1 MDEKSKPTTGSFQKD
16 SKKNKGL
23 NGHFLPGISKEEVNL
38 MELKSYAGRITVVDN
53 PADVKKCI
61 QVISKSDVIGF
72 DTESRPSFKKNQ
84 QFGVSLIQIATE
96 NEVFLFRIN
105 LTGFLKPIID
115 LFENP
120 SIIKAGISIH
130 DDILRLKQIKNF
142 RPQGFVELQ
151 QLSDEFGIEDNSLKK
166 LTAIILG
173 FRVSKGQQLSNWEA
187 SQLTEAQA
195 RYGATDAWVGLE
207 IYKKLLTV
215 EANGTV

>member
-1 MDEKSKPTTGSFQKD
+1 
-16 SKKNKGL
+16 
-23 NGHFLPGISKEEVNL
+23 
-38 MELKSYAGRITVVDN
+38 MELKSYTGRITVVDN
-53 PADVKKCI
+53 PADVKECI
-61 QVISKSDVIGF
+61 RIISKSSVIGF

-105 LTGFLKPIID
+105 LTGFLKPIVG

-120 SIIKAGISIH
+120 AIIKAGVSIH
-130 DDILRLKQIKNF
+130 DDISRLKQIKNF
-142 RPQGFVELQ
+142 KPQGFVELQ

-187 SQLTEAQA
+187 NQLTDAQA
-195 RYGATDAWVGLE
+195 NYAATDAWVGLE
-207 IYKKLLTV
+207 IYNKLFNV
-215 EANGTV
+215 EANGTR